1 MAQRLKHITIGVS
14 GASRHTKSVRAM
26 MQHISECGC
35 NAVFLSSQVQHLR
48 SAVKKDIASIDAL
61 VLMGNNYDIDPKEYI
76 HRYEKSDAKARV
88 HPMTKSE
95 LSTPVSKA
103 RARYETLMLEHALAC
118 GTPVLGICG
127 GMQRINVYCGGTLH
141 QHLPDLVGCNKH
153 MQCKQGIAP
162 HVPVVPV
169 IIKNGTLLADM
180 ARDIKMPFCKDNAY
194 DMPKVI
200 MENSL
205 HHQAVDRVGYGLRV
219 CALTDSIRMRDGTF
233 GYLTE
238 AIEPDPQGP
247 YASQFLL
254 GVQWHPEFGA
264 SSLGERI
271 IQHMVQA
278 SHKSARPCNTL
289 NKRKPLVINTKL
301 SRRKGCIDNHPAN

>member
-1 MAQRLKHITIGVS
+1 MAHHGKHIIIGVS

-26 MQHISECGC
+26 MQNIKDSGC
-35 NAVFLSSQVQHLR
+35 QPVFLSSQAQHLR
-48 SAVKKDIASIDAL
+48 SAVKKDIARIHAL
-61 VLMGNNYDIDPKEYI
+61 VLMGNNFDIDPKEYI
-76 HRYEKSDAKARV
+76 HRYEKNDAKACV

-95 LSTPVSKA
+95 FSTPTSKA

-118 GTPVLGICG
+118 GMPVLGICG

-180 ARDIKMPFCKDNAY
+180 ARNIKMPFCKDNEH

-205 HHQAVDRVGYGLRV
+205 HHQAIDRVGHGLRI
-219 CALTDSIRMRDGTF
+219 CALTDSIRMRDGTN
-233 GYLTE
+233 GYLPE
-238 AIEPDPQGP
+238 AIEADPAGP
-247 YASQFLL
+247 YADQFLL

-264 SSLGERI
+264 SSLGKKI
-271 IQHMVQA
+271 IDHITDA
-278 SHKSARPCNTL
+278 AHKNSKPCVTL
-289 NKRKPLVINTKL
+289 SRRKPLVTRHTTPSCHLPRNQ
-301 SRRKGCIDNHPAN
+301 